1 MKVIVPIVLVFVAI
15 AVLCAHTNLPWAD
28 EGWFANPAFNL
39 IAKGNFGTTVLD
51 PTASFRTNNLTGIH
65 EHTYWMVPLFP
76 LTEAAWFRATGFGLM
91 QARYLSILWGLVA
104 LWAWYRMLKI
114 LTGDERVAVLAL
126 GLMAVDFTVA
136 VDLVG
141 VPHGHDGGGLGRR
154 QPDGLSGAFANATSR
169 GPCW

>member
-15 AVLCAHTNLPWAD
+15 AVLCAHTNLPWSD

-39 IAKGNFGTTVLD
+39 ITKGNFGTTVLD

-76 LTEAAWFRATGFGLM
+76 LTEAAWFRAIGFGLM

-104 LWAWYRMLKI
+104 LWAWYRLLKI
-114 LTGDERVAVLAL
+114 LIGRRTCCGA
-126 GLMAVDFTVA
+126 GI
-136 VDLVG
+136 G
-141 VPHGHDGGGLGRR
+141 IDGGGFHDSVDLFGGPHGYDGGGIGRR
-154 QPDGLSGAFANATSR
+154 RA
-169 GPCW
+169 